1 MKLRLDEPVKGAAID
16 PAALIATRF
25 LARHIDVTRSTRAL
39 AHLAG
44 AKRSARRGRGVEF
57 DEVRQYA
64 AGDDVRSIDWRVT
77 ARSGEPH
84 TKLFHEERERPVL
97 VTLDLRKNMRFGSRN
112 CFKSVLAAHTASALL
127 WSALERGERIGA
139 MTYAGTETFD
149 VRPQRSRRSVL
160 RFIGDIE
167 SATAHAANANSDM
180 GFAEHLNQ
188 LQRIVRPGSSV
199 FLISDFHDALAPEAI
214 ENLRRLIRH
223 VQVTAIAISDP
234 LEQQLPSAGR
244 YVVSDEQ
251 GRSSLDTS
259 NDTVRKQYEEEYQ
272 QSRNQ
277 LFKTLQSLRIPMIEL
292 STATAPLPTLQRY
305 FPGR

>member
-1 MKLRLDEPVKGAAID
+1 MKLRLDEPVKGAEID

-112 CFKSVLAAHTASALL
+112 CFKSVLAAHAASTLL

-167 SATAHAANANSDM
+167 SATAHAADANRDM
-180 GFAEHLNQ
+180 SFAEHLNQ
-188 LQRIVRPGSSV
+188 LQRIMRPGSSV
-199 FLISDFHDALAPEAI
+199 FLISDFHDALAPDAI

-244 YVVSDEQ
+244 YVVSDEL
-251 GRSSLDTS
+251 GRSSLDTG
-259 NDTVRKQYEEEYQ
+259 NDNVRKQYEEEYQ
-272 QSRNQ
+272 QQRNQ

>member
-139 MTYAGTETFD
+139 MTYAGAETFD

-251 GRSSLDTS
+251 GRSSLDTG

>member
-1 MKLRLDEPVKGAAID
+1 MKLRLDEPVKGAEID

-77 ARSGEPH
+77 ARS
-84 TKLFHEERERPVL
+84 
-97 VTLDLRKNMRFGSRN
+97 
-112 CFKSVLAAHTASALL
+112 FKSVLAAHAASTLL

-167 SATAHAANANSDM
+167 SATAHAADANSDM
-180 GFAEHLNQ
+180 SFAEHLNQ
-188 LQRIVRPGSSV
+188 LQRIMRPGSSV
-199 FLISDFHDALAPEAI
+199 FLISDFHDALAPDAI

-244 YVVSDEQ
+244 YVVSDEL
-251 GRSSLDTS
+251 GRSSLDTG
-259 NDTVRKQYEEEYQ
+259 NDNVRKQYEEEYQ
-272 QSRNQ
+272 QQRNQ

-292 STATAPLPTLQRY
+292 STATAPLTTLQRY